1 MRILHSYIVLS
12 TAWILKIVFVHHQVI
27 KTHFLY
33 WTHKELR
40 QLLCMCNELIKIKQ
54 HVLWQQYNVQWF
66 LTKRLYRPRVFD
78 TKEYKREIYSI
89 HITHDSILD
98 FRIFKKNM
106 RWKLSF
112 KSVYVPWFEN
122 EMTCFSYFYLFS
134 NRGFDSHFYNTIK
147 Q

>member
-1 MRILHSYIVLS
+1 MRILHIYIVLS

-78 TKEYKREIYSI
+78 TKEYKSEIYSI

-98 FRIFKKNM
+98 NFGVFKKICVRNCPS
-106 RWKLSF
+106 RVS
-112 KSVYVPWFEN
+112 
-122 EMTCFSYFYLFS
+122 TCRDL
-134 NRGFDSHFYNTIK
+134 RIKSHFFLIFICF
-147 Q
+147 QIEV